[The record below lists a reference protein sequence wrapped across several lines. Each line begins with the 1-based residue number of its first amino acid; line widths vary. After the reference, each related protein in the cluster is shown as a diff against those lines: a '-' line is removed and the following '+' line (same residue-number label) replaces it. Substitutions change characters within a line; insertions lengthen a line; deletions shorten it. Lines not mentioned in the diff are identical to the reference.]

1 MHEKA
6 VHILSTRPLSP
17 ELVQDAARLG
27 VVVDILPF
35 IDVRPLPMEKVK
47 PLLEPVA
54 AEKAIVVFTSMNAVE
69 TIAAVMDTQPEWKIY
84 CIGRQTRILV
94 EKYFGTDAIAGTAE
108 TAGQLATRILEDGV
122 RGKLYFFCGD
132 RRRDELPGKLR
143 EHGIEVDERVVYE
156 TKELE
161 GKIDRPYDGI
171 LFFSPSAVSSF
182 FRSNKAGEETV
193 LFAIGK
199 TTAEEIRKHSR
210 QRIYISEHAGK
221 EQLLDVAVAYFRPGL
236 KLLADGPASDK

>member
-1 MHEKA
+1 MHEQA

-17 ELVQDAARLG
+17 TLVQDAARLG

-35 IDVRPLPMEKVK
+35 IDVQPLPMEKVK
-47 PLLEPVA
+47 PLLAPVA
-54 AEKAIVVFTSMNAVE
+54 AEKAVVVFTSMNAVD
-69 TIAAVMDTQPEWKIY
+69 TIAGLMNAQPEWSIY
-84 CIGRQTRILV
+84 CIGRQTRTLV
-94 EKYFGTDAIAGTAE
+94 EKYFGTASIAGTAE

-161 GKIDRPYDGI
+161 RNVDRTYHGI
-171 LFFSPSAVSSF
+171 LFFSPSAVNSF
-182 FRSNKAGEETV
+182 FRSNKTSEGTV

-199 TTAEEIRKHSR
+199 TTAEEIRKHSKS
-210 QRIYISEHAGK
+210 RIYISDHAGK
-221 EQLLDVAVAYFRPGL
+221 EQLLDEAVAYFRPGS
-236 KLLADGPASDK
+236 KLRADEPVSGK